1 MRESSLFE
9 VEMLVNAGQYQ
20 NLVLRVKGATADELM
35 ANLASMTDDQRQ
47 RIGYN
52 FAELES
58 HFKTTRK
65 NALDGVHTEAVETV
79 KALGVTVESET
90 AVPDAPVQV
99 WDEKRE
105 PADKPWDKNSKED
118 DLDDF

>member
-1 MRESSLFE
+1 LFE

-20 NLVLRVKGATADELM
+20 NFVLKVKGATADELL
-35 ANLASMTDDQRQ
+35 ANVASMTDDQRQ
-47 RIGYN
+47 RLGYH

-58 HFKTTRK
+58 HFKQTRK
-65 NALDGVHTEAVETV
+65 DALDGAHTVAMETV
-79 KALGVTVESET
+79 KALGATVESET

-105 PADKPWDKNSKED
+105 PTDKPWDKNTQED